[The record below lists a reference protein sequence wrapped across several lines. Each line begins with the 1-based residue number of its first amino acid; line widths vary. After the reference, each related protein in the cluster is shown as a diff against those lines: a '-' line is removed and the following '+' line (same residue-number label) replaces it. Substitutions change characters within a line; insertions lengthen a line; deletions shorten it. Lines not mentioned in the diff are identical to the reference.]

1 MAMNPTIDRST
12 KDRRLYTWVAVFVPV
27 IVLIGFAR
35 SYYLKGF
42 FNTPA
47 IPSLLVHLHGIVMTS
62 WVVLFVVQVSLVAK
76 SSPDPNVPM
85 RSSDSLFD
93 SAVERDIWCGTS
105 RDLRYCPG
113 GGTSCSVRS
122 LPPAC

>member
-1 MAMNPTIDRST
+1 MAMNPNIDRST

-62 WVVLFVVQVSLVAK
+62 WVVLFVAQVSLVAARRTRVK
-76 SSPDPNVPM
+76 
-85 RSSDSLFD
+85 
-93 SAVERDIWCGTS
+93 EQ
-105 RDLRYCPG
+105 Y
-113 GGTSCSVRS
+113 
-122 LPPAC
+122 PAAA